1 MSDEFCDDGNL
12 GGCLANCAGPT
23 PGYSC
28 LGGNPILPDTCYEV
42 CGNDILTPSE
52 QCEDNDIGSLN
63 LDGCSTTCT
72 IEPGWDCN
80 TLFDNP
86 AAPFDRTICQP
97 ICGDGKNV

>member
-28 LGGNPILPDTCYEV
+28 LGGNPILADTCYEV

-52 QCEDNDIGSLN
+52 
-63 LDGCSTTCT
+63 
-72 IEPGWDCN
+72 
-80 TLFDNP
+80 
-86 AAPFDRTICQP
+86 
-97 ICGDGKNV
+97 